1 MALPCSIMKCMS
13 QTSDDIAD
21 ADADANG
28 IPIAANRRVL
38 VLRALRI
45 GGLVAVLPS
54 MILAVVWW
62 NNFPLPPDLL
72 RSFLQLLLPLP
83 ALWVASGLVRK
94 VCRWFEEE
102 FVHTIWRRARK
113 FFASLVAVYT
123 IAVTGWHVHRWWHFY
138 AGFSFS
144 IIVLLTL
151 AALTVALGLA
161 TTVDLWL
168 RGIRDQRDI
177 LSGAPDDPVRF
188 RPFRPAA
195 NDEDDSDSPRR
206 RSRRYWGRRFIA
218 LLAPALALTLTLLL
232 VHNAPNP
239 VVQTTTHAPDGPLPT
254 RPTRL
259 GARIAWEKDVPG
271 LLEMAAGAA
280 GPVLFTGE
288 GLTALNPADG
298 SVLWSYRRDKASYI
312 RLPPLDYENPQGPR
326 FTTSP
331 TGRHIAF
338 RIRSA
343 KDLTDQHR
351 DSADKTPVYDAVTI
365 TLDTLTGQ
373 VTGEHPSNT
382 AWRIQLSDSALLDGD
397 TAYNLADGQRRWS
410 IERPRRSTLEPASKS
425 TDYSGPAGHN
435 SFILHYARNGLL
447 GLHSDNVLYGN
458 LIIVSDTDPTKVS
471 DAVSIAVDGRHPAPV
486 VAGGWVAHFTE
497 PIDVQD
503 SDPDKSGTTFKVIAK
518 GIETEAVTLDS
529 LAGLEPKSPVALGR
543 TTGINSFASS
553 ATGTLAAYPDYS
565 PDTLP
570 ISDIHNRYNKP
581 KVGAVFDPVTRTTT
595 QASQYPGLAAAKAGI
610 AVTTDDGSGTGAIIM
625 QPGDGS
631 QATTIPITP
640 GTTTLSPE
648 ALGARSPDA
657 LSQLATPDKEKDD
670 STIFMTA
677 PGLTLVAFD
686 PEAGVG
692 YKTYIKEKEVGYVHR
707 HVHRLYGLTGES

>member
-1 MALPCSIMKCMS
+1 MP
-13 QTSDDIAD
+13 QTSDAD
-21 ADADANG
+21 LTTADPPPRFVPGLRNLRLAGLGVITAAALLA
-28 IPIAANRRVL
+28 IPFWDDGVLLLSTVTPHLL
-38 VLRALRI
+38 VLAAIPVFWLLAVWLGFRRI
-45 GGLVAVLPS
+45 IPAVIVAVGSITAAGFHCRRWWVVYEQSSIRLLLLLV
-54 MILAVVWW
+54 MAVVSLGLGL
-62 NNFPLPPDLL
+62 FAVSDLL
-72 RSFLQLLLPLP
+72 
-83 ALWVASGLVRK
+83 
-94 VCRWFEEE
+94 
-102 FVHTIWRRARK
+102 
-113 FFASLVAVYT
+113 
-123 IAVTGWHVHRWWHFY
+123 
-138 AGFSFS
+138 
-144 IIVLLTL
+144 
-151 AALTVALGLA
+151 
-161 TTVDLWL
+161 L
-168 RGIRDQRDI
+168 RGIRDSMDPFPE
-177 LSGAPDDPVRF
+177 APDNPARF
-188 RPFRPAA
+188 RPLPRVPVPPDTEVRRIARIL
-195 NDEDDSDSPRR
+195 SP
-206 RSRRYWGRRFIA
+206 S
-218 LLAPALALTLTLLL
+218 LALGIAVLL
-232 VHNAPNP
+232 VHTLANP
-239 VVQTTTHAPDGPLPT
+239 VSQVTASPPPGDLPA
-254 RPTRL
+254 RPTRIGTTL
-259 GARIAWEKDVPG
+259 AWEKDVPG

-280 GPVLFTGE
+280 GPVLFTDE
-288 GLTALNPADG
+288 GLTALNPTDG

-312 RLPPLDYENPQGPR
+312 RLPPLDYESPQGPR

-343 KDLTDQHR
+343 KDLMDKHRKITDQ
-351 DSADKTPVYDAVTI
+351 TLVYDAVTI
-365 TLDTLTGQ
+365 IIDTLTGK

-410 IERPRRSTLEPASKS
+410 IEGPRRSILKPASES

-435 SFILHYARNGLL
+435 SFILHYDRNGLL

-458 LIIVSDTDPTKVS
+458 LFIVSDTDPTKVS

-503 SDPDKSGTTFKVIAK
+503 SEPDKSGQTHKIIAK

-570 ISDIHNRYNKP
+570 IRDLNDRSDKP
-581 KVGAVFDPVTRTTT
+581 KVGAVFDPVTRTAT

-610 AVTTDDGSGTGAIIM
+610 AVTADDGSGTGAIIM

-631 QATTIPITP
+631 QAITIPIAP
-640 GTTTLSPE
+640 GTTTMSPE
-648 ALGARSPDA
+648 ALGDRSPDA
-657 LSQLATPDKEKDD
+657 LPQLAAPDEEKDE

-692 YKTYIKEKEVGYVHR
+692 YKTYIKEEEVGYVHR

>member
-1 MALPCSIMKCMS
+1 MP
-13 QTSDDIAD
+13 QTSDAD
-21 ADADANG
+21 LTTADPPPRFVPGLRNLRLAGLGVITAAALLA
-28 IPIAANRRVL
+28 IPFWDDGVLLLSTVTPHLL
-38 VLRALRI
+38 VLAAIPVFWLLAVWLGFRRI
-45 GGLVAVLPS
+45 IPAVIVAVGSITAAGFHCRRWWVVYEQSSIRLGLLLV
-54 MILAVVWW
+54 MAVVSLGLGL
-62 NNFPLPPDLL
+62 FAVSDLL
-72 RSFLQLLLPLP
+72 
-83 ALWVASGLVRK
+83 
-94 VCRWFEEE
+94 
-102 FVHTIWRRARK
+102 
-113 FFASLVAVYT
+113 
-123 IAVTGWHVHRWWHFY
+123 
-138 AGFSFS
+138 
-144 IIVLLTL
+144 
-151 AALTVALGLA
+151 
-161 TTVDLWL
+161 L
-168 RGIRDQRDI
+168 RGIRDSMDPFPE
-177 LSGAPDDPVRF
+177 APDNPARF
-188 RPFRPAA
+188 RPLPRVPVPPDTEVRRIARIL
-195 NDEDDSDSPRR
+195 SP
-206 RSRRYWGRRFIA
+206 S
-218 LLAPALALTLTLLL
+218 LALGIAVLL
-232 VHNAPNP
+232 VHTLANP
-239 VVQTTTHAPDGPLPT
+239 VSQVTASPPPGDLPA
-254 RPTRL
+254 RPTRIGTTL
-259 GARIAWEKDVPG
+259 AWEKDVPG

-280 GPVLFTGE
+280 GPVLFTDE
-288 GLTALNPADG
+288 GLTALNPTDG

-312 RLPPLDYENPQGPR
+312 RLPPLDYESPQGPR

-343 KDLTDQHR
+343 KDLMDKHRKITDQ
-351 DSADKTPVYDAVTI
+351 TLVYDAVTI
-365 TLDTLTGQ
+365 IIDTLTGK

-410 IERPRRSTLEPASKS
+410 IEGPRRSILKPASES

-435 SFILHYARNGLL
+435 SFILHYDRNGLL

-458 LIIVSDTDPTKVS
+458 LFIVSDTDPTKVS

-503 SDPDKSGTTFKVIAK
+503 SEPDKSGQTHKIIAK

-570 ISDIHNRYNKP
+570 IRDLNDRSDKP
-581 KVGAVFDPVTRTTT
+581 KVGAVFDPVTRTAT

-610 AVTTDDGSGTGAIIM
+610 AVTADDGSGTGAIIM

-631 QATTIPITP
+631 QAITIPIAP
-640 GTTTLSPE
+640 GTTTMSPE
-648 ALGARSPDA
+648 ALGDRSPDA
-657 LSQLATPDKEKDD
+657 LPQLAAPDEEKDE

-692 YKTYIKEKEVGYVHR
+692 YKTYIKEEEVGYVHR

>member
-1 MALPCSIMKCMS
+1 MAP
-13 QTSDDIAD
+13 TPDDAVTTAD
-21 ADADANG
+21 PPPRFVPGLRDLRLAGLGVVAASALLV
-28 IPIAANRRVL
+28 IPFWGDVT
-38 VLRALRI
+38 
-45 GGLVAVLPS
+45 
-54 MILAVVWW
+54 
-62 NNFPLPPDLL
+62 
-72 RSFLQLLLPLP
+72 LLLPTVTPHLLVLAAFPVFWLLAAWLGSRRIIP
-83 ALWVASGLVRK
+83 AVIVTVGSIAAAGFH
-94 VCRWFEEE
+94 CR
-102 FVHTIWRRARK
+102 
-113 FFASLVAVYT
+113 
-123 IAVTGWHVHRWWHFY
+123 RWWVVHEQ
-138 AGFSFS
+138 SS
-144 IIVLLTL
+144 IR
-151 AALTVALGLA
+151 LGLLLVMA
-161 TTVDLWL
+161 VVSLGLGLFAVSDLLL
-168 RGIRDQRDI
+168 RGIRDGMDPRPET
-177 LSGAPDDPVRF
+177 PDDPARF
-188 RPFRPAA
+188 RPLPRDPAPPGA
-195 NDEDDSDSPRR
+195 VIRR
-206 RSRRYWGRRFIA
+206 LASVLCPAIA
-218 LLAPALALTLTLLL
+218 LVVAVLL
-232 VHNAPNP
+232 VHTLANP
-239 VVQTTTHAPDGPLPT
+239 TSQVTASPPPGDLPA
-254 RPTRL
+254 RPTRI
-259 GARIAWEKDVPG
+259 GTTPAWEKDVPG

-343 KDLTDQHR
+343 KDLTDQHQ

-486 VAGGWVAHFTE
+486 VAGGWVAQFTE

-503 SDPDKSGTTFKVIAK
+503 SEPDKSGQTHEIIAK
-518 GIETEAVTLDS
+518 GIETQAVTLDS

-657 LSQLATPDKEKDD
+657 LSQLATPDEEKDD